1 MPNVTVN
8 PIQRIN
14 VRVNQTA
21 NRPTVS
27 STSTFVG
34 ASDQQAQIDYAVT
47 TANNALQTA
56 SQALITANNFLIPYF
71 TTGSWQAALAFL
83 TVATF
88 LNIVVYYL
96 HERAWNMI
104 SWGKNESEQ

>member
-47 TANNALQTA
+47 TANTALQAA
-56 SQALITANNFLIPYF
+56 SQALVTAN
-71 TTGSWQAALAFL
+71 TALD
-83 TVATF
+83 VATTANTAVNQLGTTVDGGEF
-88 LNIVVYYL
+88 
-96 HERAWNMI
+96 
-104 SWGKNESEQ
+104 S